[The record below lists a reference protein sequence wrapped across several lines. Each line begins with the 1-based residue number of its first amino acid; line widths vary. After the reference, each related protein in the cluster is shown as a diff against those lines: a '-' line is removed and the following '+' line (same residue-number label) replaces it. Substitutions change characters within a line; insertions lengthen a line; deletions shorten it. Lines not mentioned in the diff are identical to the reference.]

1 MGSSP
6 QGSVQPDRIDHHTK
20 VIALQNI
27 CWAAVIFFNVPH
39 AKYRFVR
46 SVSHGSKRCLAL
58 RATPTHQDSRTRPVQ
73 CSELDTYG
81 TLLQCEESPERTWQ
95 LQSTHAKRRRF
106 LQVSLQRSIKK
117 TRSTQR
123 RVRHA
128 AVLQTTTV
136 HHHISLNKTCMLNF
150 TGLPRAST
158 GACRADM

>member
-39 AKYRFVR
+39 AKYRFVK

-81 TLLQCEESPERTWQ
+81 TLLQCEESLKGLGSFRARTQKEEGFYKFLYNVQ
-95 LQSTHAKRRRF
+95 LKKPGVLSEEF
-106 LQVSLQRSIKK
+106 VMQRCCRPRQYI
-117 TRSTQR
+117 
-123 RVRHA
+123 
-128 AVLQTTTV
+128 TTY
-136 HHHISLNKTCMLNF
+136 H
-150 TGLPRAST
+150 
-158 GACRADM
+158 